1 MSGIKNQLKS
11 PAMTVPCLTAG
22 IMLILRLCGK
32 FAVKSLTEAS
42 DPLLTVSI
50 LQLAIFILPC
60 IFYYLLKGRRLETD
74 PFFHVVRPAHFVF
87 VIVSAL
93 VLLCGTLLI
102 KYGQFILFDEMYT
115 TGGLIQSVVDKTV
128 SYSGAGIILAYVII
142 PAVSEELF
150 FRGVILSEY
159 RPYGSVNA
167 VLISALCF
175 TFVHFSFENFPLY
188 FFAGII
194 LGMVAVV
201 TRSLLASL
209 LLHILSNL
217 IALYGSDSFLRITI
231 QKSGEVFMG
240 FLLIALFGLSLVF
253 LLLRLEQVYSA
264 YAEKPPVSALPAN
277 SRDNILKV
285 FFSPAF
291 LALIAVFVVLTAFV

>member
-1 MSGIKNQLKS
+1 
-11 PAMTVPCLTAG
+11 MTVPCLAAG
-22 IMLILRLCGK
+22 VMLILRLCSR
-32 FAVKSLTEAS
+32 FAAGTLAESENL
-42 DPLLTVSI
+42 LLTVSV
-50 LQLAIFILPC
+50 LQLAVFVLPC
-60 IFYYLLKGRRLETD
+60 ILYYLLKGRKLETD
-74 PFFHVVRPAHFVF
+74 PFFHIVRPNHFVF

-93 VLLCGTLLI
+93 VLICGTLLI
-102 KYGQFILFDEMYT
+102 KYGQYILFDEMYT
-115 TGGLIQSVVDKTV
+115 TEGLVQSAV
-128 SYSGAGIILAYVII
+128 SDTQNYSGAGIILAYVLI

-150 FRGVILSEY
+150 FRGIILSEY

-167 VLISALCF
+167 VIISALCF
-175 TFVHFSFENFPLY
+175 AFVHFSFENFPLY
-188 FFAGII
+188 LFAGII

-209 LLHILSNL
+209 ILHIMSNF
-217 IALYGSDSFLRITI
+217 ISLYGSDSFLRITI
-231 QKSGEVFMG
+231 QKSGEFFMG
-240 FLLIALFGLSLVF
+240 FLLIALFGLSLIF

-277 SRDNILKV
+277 SRDNVLKV